1 MNDAL
6 EAKRRVYE
14 QMIAAVEQMAAE
26 DLKGRYG
33 PKPPGEAGEAVGM
46 EEPCAECGGA
56 GCAACE
62 ESELPVEK

>member
-14 QMIAAVEQMAAE
+14 QMMAAVEKMAAE

-33 PKPPGEAGEAVGM
+33 PKPPAEAGEVGEM
-46 EEPCAECGGA
+46 EEACADCGGA
-56 GCAACE
+56 GCEKCE
-62 ESELPVEK
+62 VELPVEK